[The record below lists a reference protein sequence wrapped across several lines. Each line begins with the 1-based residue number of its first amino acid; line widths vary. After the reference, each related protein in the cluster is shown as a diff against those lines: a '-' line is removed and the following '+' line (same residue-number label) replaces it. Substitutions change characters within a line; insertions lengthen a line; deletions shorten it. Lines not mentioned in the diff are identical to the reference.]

1 MKYYCMSCRTEIP
14 EGDQLCPRCQ
24 GELKKYMYRL
34 DKHRDNGEIQR
45 QEFKTLKGQALAGD
59 IKGAKKGLDR
69 IWRRLG

>member
-24 GELKKYMYRL
+24 SELEEYLYIL
-34 DKHRDNGEIQR
+34 GKHRHFGEVSRR
-45 QEFKTLKGQALAGD
+45 QCRTLKGQAIAGD